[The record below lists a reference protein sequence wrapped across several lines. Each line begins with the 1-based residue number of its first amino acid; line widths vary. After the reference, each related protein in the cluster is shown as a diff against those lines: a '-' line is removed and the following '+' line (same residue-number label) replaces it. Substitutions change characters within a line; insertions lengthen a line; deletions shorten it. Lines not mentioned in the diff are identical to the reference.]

1 MKRYAVV
8 FCAIYALSIGN
19 AWALTTESAPIPK
32 TRCGWF
38 DNSSPGNIS
47 LIDRDG
53 EWTIGIQGGYQV
65 KDNWPWPKF
74 KKSEWVATNSGSH
87 GHGCVCLKVVADES
101 SQEIVRIYS
110 AKTQALSVCRNDHT
124 LAEP

>member
-1 MKRYAVV
+1 MKSSVVV
-8 FCAIYALSIGN
+8 FCVIGVLSMGNTGAL
-19 AWALTTESAPIPK
+19 ATESAPE

-65 KDNWPWPKF
+65 KDDWPWPKF

-87 GHGCVCLKVVADES
+87 GHGCVCLKVVADKNTE
-101 SQEIVRIYS
+101 EIIRIYS
-110 AKTQALSVCRNDHT
+110 SKTQALSVCRNDRA